1 MRVIRSYSDN
11 EIVDLLRQH
20 GINPTSQRV
29 QITREL
35 YSNPSHL
42 SAEEVY
48 NIVNATVR
56 RNGAADQSVS
66 KATVYNTLGLLA
78 DRGVIREVIA
88 DPTKIFYDP
97 NITPHHHFYDE
108 VTKELSDIDAGDI
121 HVTGLPSLPE
131 GARLQGIDVIVR
143 LRREKRAVG

>member
-56 RNGAADQSVS
+56 RNGAAYQSVS

-78 DRGVIREVIA
+78 ERGVIREVIA

-97 NITPHHHFYDE
+97 NITPHHHFYDVE
-108 VTKELSDIDAGDI
+108 SGELRDIDADQV
-121 HVTGLPSLPE
+121 HVAKLPPLPE
-131 GARLQGIDVIVR
+131 GTDL
-143 LRREKRAVG
+143 E